1 MFNKEISFL
10 KSTINQNII
19 AKLNLNYL
27 SLRFSRINI
36 IVISFFL
43 FQLLLSSCS
52 TGIKFSSIQPSYPF
66 TNSNSTN
73 QANNSNKDG
82 KSDND
87 SDDKLE
93 TEYKLI
99 GEASYYADKFVG
111 RKTANGELYNHSQYT
126 AAHRTLP
133 FGSKVR
139 VFNTR
144 NGKEVI
150 VKINDRGPFI
160 SGRVI
165 DLSKSAA
172 SELGIISSGLTEVI
186 LEVLD

>member
-1 MFNKEISFL
+1 MKIKL
-10 KSTINQNII
+10 KQNII
-19 AKLNLNYL
+19 KKF
-27 SLRFSRINI
+27 FSTKV
-36 IVISFFL
+36 IVTKVFL
-43 FQLLLSSCS
+43 FTIFLLQIFLSSCS

-66 TNSNSTN
+66 TNSNSDQTKN
-73 QANNSNKDG
+73 NDIDFNSNSSLNTD
-82 KSDND
+82 
-87 SDDKLE
+87 
-93 TEYKLI
+93 YQLI

-111 RKTANGELYNHSQYT
+111 RKTANGEIYNHNQFT

-144 NGKEVI
+144 NGREVI
-150 VKINDRGPFI
+150 VKINDRGPFVN
-160 SGRVI
+160 GRVI

-172 SELGIISSGLTEVI
+172 NELGIISSGLTEVI